1 MIIVLRKSVKYFVY
15 MFIVIE
21 GLSFILKKGSMDDIV
36 LQSLVLVIFSVAI
49 AYREYKKELR
59 NSSNW
64 INSKYIGWGK
74 HGEIK

>member
-36 LQSLVLVIFSVAI
+36 FQSLVLVIFSVAI

-59 NSSNW
+59 KNSN
-64 INSKYIGWGK
+64 
-74 HGEIK
+74 

>member
-1 MIIVLRKSVKYFVY
+1 MIIVLKKSVKYFVY
-15 MFIVIE
+15 VFIVIE

-59 NSSNW
+59 KSSN
-64 INSKYIGWGK
+64 
-74 HGEIK
+74 

>member
-1 MIIVLRKSVKYFVY
+1 MIIVLKKSVKYFVY

-59 NSSNW
+59 NSSN
-64 INSKYIGWGK
+64 
-74 HGEIK
+74 

>member
-1 MIIVLRKSVKYFVY
+1 MIIVLKKSVKYFVY

-59 NSSNW
+59 KSSN
-64 INSKYIGWGK
+64 
-74 HGEIK
+74 

>member
-1 MIIVLRKSVKYFVY
+1 

-59 NSSNW
+59 KSSN
-64 INSKYIGWGK
+64 
-74 HGEIK
+74 